1 MSHLIKK
8 HKDILAQKNGIF
20 LFMSKI
26 VLYITT
32 IAPYISYI

>member
-8 HKDILAQKNGIF
+8 TQGHFSTKNGIF